1 MPDTVTAD
9 EVLNDV
15 FEEIKEGA
23 KESRCKISQDAEAMY
38 RRRYRSSVQ
47 AKLDANDPGDWKNLH
62 KQHVIKVG
70 RAHGK
75 IAGVICRFH
84 LDMETPGATDEVTTM
99 TLAKAGHMMELECQ
113 AYLQLVQTQPK
124 ERATDRNLARRGGY
138 CW

>member
-70 RAHGK
+70 R
-75 IAGVICRFH
+75 R
-84 LDMETPGATDEVTTM
+84 M
-99 TLAKAGHMMELECQ
+99 
-113 AYLQLVQTQPK
+113 
-124 ERATDRNLARRGGY
+124 ARSPASFAASISTWKRPAPLTK
-138 CW
+138 